1 MAIKTIKEIAAEINS
16 GTKTIRDVTIRAWV
30 RTNRDS
36 GKIGFISAYD
46 GSTLNGIQVVYKKES
61 TNGFEQAKITRTSA
75 AIEVT
80 GTIQTTNRED
90 SPFEIVADNIVL
102 LKQSCEDFP
111 LQKKQHTMEFL
122 RDIAHLRPRAKTMQ
136 AIMMVRNRLAYAI
149 HKFFQEEG
157 FIWAATPI
165 LTSNDCEGAG
175 ENFCIQEDPNNPFF
189 IPQAKL
195 TVSGQLHG
203 ESYAQAFSRIYTF
216 GPTFR
221 AERSHTNRHLAEFWM
236 VEPEIAFMDVKQLM
250 SLIEAFI
257 RTVIK
262 DVYEN
267 CQDSINLFAANN
279 PEIKTRLLSVI
290 NKEFVRVSYE
300 EGIEILKK
308 AVNDGYP
315 FEDKNI
321 FFGKDLA
328 SEHERYI
335 CEKVYNGPVFLYN
348 YPKEIKSFYMK
359 QNPDGRTVAGA
370 DLLVPG
376 VGEICGGSER
386 EADFDKL
393 MQRVKEL
400 NMDASSIQW
409 YLDLRKYGYHSSSG
423 FGLGFERLIMYILDL
438 DNIRDAI
445 LFPRYEGN
453 IKF

>member
-149 HKFFQEEG
+149 HRFFQEEG

-175 ENFCIQEDPNNPFF
+175 ENFRTI
-189 IPQAKL
+189 
-195 TVSGQLHG
+195 TW
-203 ESYAQAFSRIYTF
+203 RII
-216 GPTFR
+216 
-221 AERSHTNRHLAEFWM
+221 RSSFLKNLYFW
-236 VEPEIAFMDVKQLM
+236 
-250 SLIEAFI
+250 S
-257 RTVIK
+257 
-262 DVYEN
+262 
-267 CQDSINLFAANN
+267 
-279 PEIKTRLLSVI
+279 
-290 NKEFVRVSYE
+290 
-300 EGIEILKK
+300 
-308 AVNDGYP
+308 
-315 FEDKNI
+315 NI
-321 FFGKDLA
+321 
-328 SEHERYI
+328 
-335 CEKVYNGPVFLYN
+335 
-348 YPKEIKSFYMK
+348 
-359 QNPDGRTVAGA
+359 
-370 DLLVPG
+370 
-376 VGEICGGSER
+376 
-386 EADFDKL
+386 
-393 MQRVKEL
+393 
-400 NMDASSIQW
+400 
-409 YLDLRKYGYHSSSG
+409 
-423 FGLGFERLIMYILDL
+423 
-438 DNIRDAI
+438 
-445 LFPRYEGN
+445 
-453 IKF
+453 